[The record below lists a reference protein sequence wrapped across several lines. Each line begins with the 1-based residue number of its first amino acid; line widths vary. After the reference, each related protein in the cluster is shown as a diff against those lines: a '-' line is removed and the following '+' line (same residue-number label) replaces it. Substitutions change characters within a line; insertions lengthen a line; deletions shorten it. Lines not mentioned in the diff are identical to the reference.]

1 MPLLTLRGLTCYAQ
15 PRMRVAVLIP
25 AYQASRTVASVV
37 QELARKW
44 PEREGLLVVDDGS
57 VDDTA
62 NRAEMAGAR
71 VLRHEQNRGK
81 GAALRT
87 GLEAAR
93 EQGFDAVVSVDA
105 DGQHPPTEALRLR
118 SCGGRAAIVVGVRNL
133 TVAGAPLA
141 NRLSNAFSN
150 FAVSGYAWHPLRDT
164 QCGLRRYPVDRTLSL
179 GVVDDG
185 YAFEAEVLIR
195 AAAARVPIVQIPVRV
210 IYPPENER
218 VTHFHSVRDP
228 ARIVRRV
235 LATSALTRLG
245 WLDARLGGR

>member
-1 MPLLTLRGLTCYAQ
+1 
-15 PRMRVAVLIP
+15 MRVGVLIP
-25 AYQASRTVASVV
+25 AYQASLTVGAVV
-37 QELARKW
+37 QQLARQW
-44 PEREGLLVVDDGS
+44 PERDGLLVIDDGS
-57 VDDTA
+57 TDDTA
-62 NRAEMAGAR
+62 SRAEVAGAE
-71 VLRHEQNRGK
+71 VLRHESNRGK

-87 GLEAAR
+87 GLLAAR
-93 EQGFDAVVSVDA
+93 ERGFDAVVTVDA

-118 SCGGRAAIVVGVRNL
+118 SCGDRTALVVGVRDL
-133 TVAGAPLA
+133 TAAGAPLA
-141 NRLSNAFSN
+141 NRLSNGFSN

-164 QCGLRRYPVDRTLSL
+164 QCGLRRYPVERTLEL

-210 IYPPENER
+210 IYPPEDER

-235 LATSALTRLG
+235 LATSALTRLA
-245 WLDARLGGR
+245 WLGARLGCR